1 MQTFDRFVKD
11 ILMKFFLFIFRRKC
25 IDRLE
30 ATPFL
35 NSGGNPTIAP
45 SAPIHTGT
53 ATINRT
59 LLHHQQN
66 HAING
71 VPTTARN
78 GATSGTLRGLA
89 ISTNND
95 SPPPDYNIV
104 VHDIERH
111 GFFYFT
117 RFFF

>member
-1 MQTFDRFVKD
+1 MQIFDRLVND
-11 ILMKFFLFIFRRKC
+11 ILLKFSHFIFRRKC

-30 ATPFL
+30 TIPFL
-35 NSGGNPTIAP
+35 NSGANPTIAP
-45 SAPIHTGT
+45 SAPTYTGT

-66 HAING
+66 HGING
-71 VPTTARN
+71 VPTTVRN

-111 GFFYFT
+111 GFIYIT
-117 RFFF
+117 QFFF